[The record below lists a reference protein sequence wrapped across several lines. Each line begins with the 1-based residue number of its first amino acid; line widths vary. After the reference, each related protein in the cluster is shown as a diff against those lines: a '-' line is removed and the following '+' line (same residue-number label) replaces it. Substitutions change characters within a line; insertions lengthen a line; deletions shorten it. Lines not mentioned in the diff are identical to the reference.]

1 MVKKPKLDQHHYQR
15 CGASF
20 TCLDCSQTFNSP
32 DQWRPHTTCVSE
44 AQKYER
50 SVWQGDKK
58 NGKGK
63 AQQQGQSQAGQQAK
77 VGASAE
83 PANATNGS
91 NGSITAVT
99 VEQPQPSDKESK
111 KESKASKR
119 KRPEEEQEE
128 QGGRAAK
135 TRSNGAMDSS
145 EVSAIRK
152 KIFEVKAVGRDSSL
166 KEIVAA
172 EKSANGKKAAKK
184 LKTALL
190 SNVCVRADGTLS
202 WTFK

>member
-1 MVKKPKLDQHHYQR
+1 M
-15 CGASF
+15 
-20 TCLDCSQTFNSP
+20 
-32 DQWRPHTTCVSE
+32 SE

-77 VGASAE
+77 VAVSTDSVGGASASVHR
-83 PANATNGS
+83 ATAS
-91 NGSITAVT
+91 S
-99 VEQPQPSDKESK
+99 VEQSQPSGKESK

-119 KRPEEEQEE
+119 KHPEEEQEE

-135 TRSNGAMDSS
+135 TRSNGAVDSS
-145 EVSAIRK
+145 EVTAIRA
-152 KIFEVKAVGRDSSL
+152 KITGMKAAGRESSL

-184 LKTALL
+184 LKKALL

-202 WTFK
+202 WTFKQ